1 MNRPVDLNELQER
14 HLDMMIRLAFDQE
27 DAEAVQ
33 QILEE
38 PEPELTPEEQ
48 MMAERI
54 FGLVQ
59 EKAEKQKS
67 IEKKSLQKGRVGRT
81 VMRVLEVAACLI
93 VAFAIATPIA
103 LANSPVLRSRVMQLL
118 TYIDQADGAAYFMF
132 QEDPDAEFYVPEG
145 WMGEYFPSY
154 IPEGMVESW
163 RSPEGTD
170 IQYDGEGMQSI
181 SFSELNSGTI
191 LTGTEN
197 ATITYSDVQ
206 GNTACILD
214 GVSSSGDF
222 RITKVVW
229 ANDVKMFSVIAGDM
243 DVEEVLQI
251 ARSVKKII
259 E

>member
-14 HLDMMIRLAFDQE
+14 HLDMMMRLAFDQE

-48 MMAERI
+48 IMAERI
-54 FGLVQ
+54 LGLVK
-59 EKAEKQKS
+59 EKAEKQKA
-67 IEKKSLQKGRVGRT
+67 IEKKSLQKGRAGRT

-103 LANSPVLRSRVMQLL
+103 LANSTVFRSRVMQML
-118 TYIDQADGAAYFMF
+118 TDIDRDDEVASFTF
-132 QEDPDAEFYVPEG
+132 QEDPDAEFFVPEG

-154 IPEGMVESW
+154 IPEGLAESW

-170 IQYDGEGMQSI
+170 IQYDGEGMRSI
-181 SFSELNSGTI
+181 SFSELDSGTI
-191 LTGTEN
+191 FTGTEN
-197 ATITYSDVQ
+197 ATITYADVQ

-214 GVSSSGDF
+214 GMSSNGDF
-222 RITKVVW
+222 RITKAVW
-229 ANDVKMFSVIAGDM
+229 TNDDKMFLVVAGDM